1 MKINMSE
8 FAWGFNSFSSGKRK
22 KATKVS
28 RKEQITS
35 CKIFVEDKITGLKEE
50 IFIPEG
56 HYSKKEM
63 QKLRNEALEK
73 MVIHL
78 LKKRK

>member
-1 MKINMSE
+1 MSE

-22 KATKVS
+22 KATKSS

-35 CKIFVEDKITGLKEE
+35 CVIFVEDKISGLREE
-50 IFIPEG
+50 YCIPKG
-56 HYSKKEM
+56 NYSKKEM
-63 QKLRNEALEK
+63 QKLRKDALDK
-73 MVIHL
+73 LIFNL